1 MLAHYLKTIV
11 RLKKVREGALP
22 LYGIALVFFKLKQY
36 VLANRFLIPAPLPAL
51 GMAPQLLGLS
61 KPEVHFF
68 LK

>member
-22 LYGIALVFFKLKQY
+22 LYGIALFFLSYSVCPSKQI
-36 VLANRFLIPAPLPAL
+36 FDTCTITSL
-51 GMAPQLLGLS
+51 GHGTSAS
-61 KPEVHFF
+61 RTEVHFF